1 MKHSLFILAC
11 LLMLGSLTAQTS
23 ISKPDTIPHSRI
35 ALVLSGGG
43 ALGYAHIGVLQALD
57 EAGIRPSYIAGTSMG
72 ALVGVLYA
80 QGYTADELYAFVVQ
94 RKLHN
99 IIRNVNASIRHVNR
113 GIGDYKNVRQLLNDA
128 IPHDSFDSLQIP
140 FLCVA
145 TDIAN
150 GTPEIRSSGSKLADW
165 VLASASIPVV
175 FKPQLIEGRYYC
187 DGGFVDNLP
196 ACQIPKELYDICI
209 GIDLVP
215 TQQPLAEEF
224 FTRHYLVNDVYGN
237 MILNINS
244 QQGRQCCHHIITP
257 HQDVK
262 YGILDF
268 RHYEIL
274 RQRGY
279 DAMRQWLSIH
289 WH

>member
-1 MKHSLFILAC
+1 MTFHIL
-11 LLMLGSLTAQTS
+11 SAQDSVSNHTQ
-23 ISKPDTIPHSRI
+23 PRI
-35 ALVLSGGG
+35 ALALSGGG
-43 ALGYAHIGVLQALD
+43 ALGYAHIGALQALD
-57 EAGIRPSYIAGTSMG
+57 EAGLRPSYIAGTSMG

-80 QGYTADELYAFVVQ
+80 QGYTADELYDFVVQ

-99 IIRNVNASIRHVNR
+99 LFRNVHASVRHANR
-113 GIGDYKNVRQLLNDA
+113 GIGPYKHVRRLLNDA

-145 TDIAN
+145 TDIAT
-150 GTPEIRSSGSKLADW
+150 GKAEARTSGDHLADW

-175 FKPQLIEGRYYC
+175 FKPQLIEGKYYC
-187 DGGFVDNLP
+187 DGGFVNNLP
-196 ACQIPKELYDICI
+196 ANYIPKDQYDICI

-215 TQQPLAEEF
+215 AQQPSTEEF
-224 FTRHYLVNDVYGN
+224 FSRNYLINDVYGS

-244 QQGRQCCHHIITP
+244 QQGRQCCDYIITP
-257 HQDVK
+257 HPDVK

-268 RHYEIL
+268 HHYEIL

-279 DAMRQWLSIH
+279 NAMRQWLNTQWLKNNCLKH
-289 WH
+289 